1 VVGEA
6 AAAEHGRRGRSPS
19 HEQLSSRFPSELH
32 AARCKLHAAPR
43 DNAPVTRVSVIGC
56 SGSGKTTVAR
66 EVALRR
72 GLPYLELDAVYHQ
85 PGWEPRDDDSFRRE
99 VVSFIDGGE
108 WVVDGNYVGLG
119 IADLVWP
126 RADTVVWVDP
136 PKSVV
141 MSRVVRRTLRRVV
154 TREELWNGNREP
166 WTNLYSRDPYENI
179 IVWAWTRYA
188 AVRERYEAML
198 VDGTWAHLDVVRL
211 RTRGDVRRFVRS
223 IG

>member
-1 VVGEA
+1 
-6 AAAEHGRRGRSPS
+6 
-19 HEQLSSRFPSELH
+19 
-32 AARCKLHAAPR
+32 
-43 DNAPVTRVSVIGC
+43 VTRVSVIGC